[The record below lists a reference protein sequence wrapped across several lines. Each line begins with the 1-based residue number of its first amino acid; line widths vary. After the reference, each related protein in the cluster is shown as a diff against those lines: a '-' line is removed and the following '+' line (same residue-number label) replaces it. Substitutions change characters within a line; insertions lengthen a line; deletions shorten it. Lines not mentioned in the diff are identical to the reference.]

1 MRRRLE
7 ENGMQSAK
15 NKEELLLFS
24 MFLPGVSS
32 RVFYAYVEEDEGRRL
47 RLSGDY
53 PSDRALDGRG
63 GACLGDCA
71 HLEDHEEETEGMED
85 LEVEITV

>member
-1 MRRRLE
+1 
-7 ENGMQSAK
+7 
-15 NKEELLLFS
+15 

>member
-1 MRRRLE
+1 MKTNLLTCSQVPRIR
-7 ENGMQSAK
+7 K
-15 NKEELLLFS
+15 NYYFS
-24 MFLPGVSS
+24 RCFCLVSS
-32 RVFYAYVEEDEGRRL
+32 PRVFYVEEDEGLRL

-53 PSDRALDGRG
+53 LSDRALDGLG

-71 HLEDHEEETEGMED
+71 HLEDQEEETEGMED